1 VNTAKAFS
9 SALFRAKRILEPK
22 VNNILETSG
31 WPKEVTS
38 QISLV
43 STRTSIGV
51 YYPAHL
57 TEQIENLEFGSPT
70 TPPSWTLRRIDE
82 LIDAVVAEEVQAE
95 YVNFIF
101 SEDVLL

>member
-1 VNTAKAFS
+1 MNTSKAFS

-22 VNNILETSG
+22 VYNILEASG

-43 STRTSIGV
+43 TTRTAIGV
-51 YYPAHL
+51 YYPANL
-57 TEQIENLEFGSPT
+57 TEEIENLEFGTLT
-70 TPPSWTLRRIDE
+70 TPPSWVLRRIDE
-82 LIDAVVAEEVQAE
+82 LIDEVVAEEVQAE